1 MSFCLQHTTDIP
13 IKIKLVIY
21 EVISR
26 FEDPAFTFPERF
38 VQKTPEEVMAMRR
51 RRRRSSSRRRR
62 RSKSAQLRQMLQ
74 QGDVLKMP
82 KPEPSETRIEA
93 LKSKTGNA
101 ISDTRVRYQGVT
113 PMTEL
118 TANETVG
125 VRVNGEGGVA
135 RDGATKTVTL
145 SDTPVRVPIAVQSE
159 YTLPTHNQE
168 ELTVPVERVRRM
180 SENEAVYRARQK
192 EQEIHDKKLLIA
204 EAVGAIDATTMHR
217 TAYERSHEI
226 PVAERVLKQV
236 HYNTEYHGGEKP
248 LLPFISP
255 TKMRVM
261 EKINL
266 QSQHQQFIIDMLD
279 RSDVKPQLFDSEE
292 LIVPCDDESTAG
304 EKIDYRQ
311 RIYNCNPPLPPIRP
325 CINKPMPSYS
335 KLKNRAPGR
344 LPLNLKMVENQQRY
358 ERDGRVTE
366 LEAVPHATPN
376 LPEDDED
383 EFPVIGPLKTTLK
396 SFKVHKQVSKRP
408 RWRPPTWKI
417 EMLKEV
423 KKLTGKVQRK
433 TEIIHMLEELLERRF
448 LPRITNMLT
457 RDFPDPYKPPGFTEK
472 VKMSELEFTL
482 KPHHIDPELPPNTFK
497 KPGVAEFRKSLIQAC
512 SQFVVRKEMAT
523 YNIGPYYSTMT
534 SVTITRKPG
543 LPPWGPYAHMYHEAH
558 ATGHGEQVPVKGN
571 AAKMPLPTINVKSVS
586 RSGRTTPNYDVN
598 FSQSQQSDGSGR
610 QSRSRKSIA
619 TKSKTSSLESRA
631 SIKTASRCSTLS
643 TKTTSKQSSSTN
655 RKVSSA
661 TTASD
666 KSAKPASSSREDL
679 TTTKKRATTRR
690 YKPPSRAVVVR
701 CNNSG
706 TTHFMNMPTWDEQES
721 TESISSNGAPCVT
734 LSKIKRL

>member
-74 QGDVLKMP
+74 QGDVVKMP

-118 TANETVG
+118 TGNETVG

-135 RDGATKTVTL
+135 RDGNTKTVTL

-255 TKMRVM
+255 T
-261 EKINL
+261 
-266 QSQHQQFIIDMLD
+266 
-279 RSDVKPQLFDSEE
+279 
-292 LIVPCDDESTAG
+292 
-304 EKIDYRQ
+304 
-311 RIYNCNPPLPPIRP
+311 
-325 CINKPMPSYS
+325 
-335 KLKNRAPGR
+335 
-344 LPLNLKMVENQQRY
+344 
-358 ERDGRVTE
+358 
-366 LEAVPHATPN
+366 
-376 LPEDDED
+376 
-383 EFPVIGPLKTTLK
+383 
-396 SFKVHKQVSKRP
+396 
-408 RWRPPTWKI
+408 
-417 EMLKEV
+417 
-423 KKLTGKVQRK
+423 
-433 TEIIHMLEELLERRF
+433 
-448 LPRITNMLT
+448 
-457 RDFPDPYKPPGFTEK
+457 
-472 VKMSELEFTL
+472 
-482 KPHHIDPELPPNTFK
+482 
-497 KPGVAEFRKSLIQAC
+497 
-512 SQFVVRKEMAT
+512 
-523 YNIGPYYSTMT
+523 TM
-534 SVTITRKPG
+534 
-543 LPPWGPYAHMYHEAH
+543 
-558 ATGHGEQVPVKGN
+558 
-571 AAKMPLPTINVKSVS
+571 
-586 RSGRTTPNYDVN
+586 
-598 FSQSQQSDGSGR
+598 
-610 QSRSRKSIA
+610 
-619 TKSKTSSLESRA
+619 
-631 SIKTASRCSTLS
+631 
-643 TKTTSKQSSSTN
+643 
-655 RKVSSA
+655 
-661 TTASD
+661 
-666 KSAKPASSSREDL
+666 
-679 TTTKKRATTRR
+679 
-690 YKPPSRAVVVR
+690 
-701 CNNSG
+701 
-706 TTHFMNMPTWDEQES
+706 
-721 TESISSNGAPCVT
+721 
-734 LSKIKRL
+734 